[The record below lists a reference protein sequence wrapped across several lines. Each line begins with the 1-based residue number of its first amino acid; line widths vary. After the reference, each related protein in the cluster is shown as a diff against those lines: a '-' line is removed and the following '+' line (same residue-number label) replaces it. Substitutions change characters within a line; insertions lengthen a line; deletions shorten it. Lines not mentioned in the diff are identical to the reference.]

1 MNLNLTAFFG
11 ILNKLK
17 IDHLQTRSH
26 AEHAALGIAYDALD
40 DLFDKYIE
48 HFYGHGGYPDTLTS
62 YKITLSSYSGDL
74 IPQYLKLKSEFVAY
88 LQAISNDSG
97 DLKNICDEIEG
108 EFNHLI
114 YRLNQK

>member
-26 AEHAALGIAYDALD
+26 SEHNALGIAYDKLN

-48 HFYGHGGYPDTLTS
+48 HFYGFNGYPSSATS

-74 IPQYLKLKSEFVAY
+74 ISEYLNLKNQVVNYLHEVSE
-88 LQAISNDSG
+88 NSG